1 MLVNESKYKW
11 KPWTQPVFTAD
22 DTWGQLT
29 ASSIHNVSG
38 VPYSAFQALDGNPD
52 TQWEGGEGVLAATF
66 QWQFP
71 EPLRIYR
78 IELVNKASGGTMVT
92 KNVTAYADAEKTVEV
107 VSGTFALSGRS
118 ALQLEPASP
127 VATDCLVLALSGEN
141 KYVGLSEIILIAEK
155 GIQKIDRS
163 RRRIELKALTSLNVP
178 GNSDSTITSMKR
190 S

>member
-38 VPYSAFQALDGNPD
+38 VSYSAFLALDGNPD
-52 TQWEGGEGVLAATF
+52 TQWEGSEGVLAATF

-78 IELVNKASGGTMVT
+78 IELVNKAS
-92 KNVTAYADAEKTVEV
+92 
-107 VSGTFALSGRS
+107 
-118 ALQLEPASP
+118 
-127 VATDCLVLALSGEN
+127 
-141 KYVGLSEIILIAEK
+141 
-155 GIQKIDRS
+155 
-163 RRRIELKALTSLNVP
+163 
-178 GNSDSTITSMKR
+178 
-190 S
+190 